1 MNQSEPQQPTH
12 ADCATL
18 LGHFIRGDGLD
29 LDERCA
35 TLADAHYSTFGGFFR
50 PTGFL
55 AMRNSRGYITRAG
68 LAYYERHGDL
78 DRNGRARLAHR
89 SSLAPAN
96 T

>member
-29 LDERCA
+29 INERRA
-35 TLADAHYSTFGGFFR
+35 ALADAHYVTFGGFFR

-55 AMRNSRGYITRAG
+55 AMRNNRGYVTSAG

-78 DRNGRARLAHR
+78 ERNGRSPLAHR
-89 SSLAPAN
+89 PPTDPSNA
-96 T
+96 